1 MNRKTARENAF
12 ILVFEKNFRDE
23 PLTSIIE
30 DAIEA
35 RNFEYD
41 DYVEKVFCGVFDN
54 LSDIDAKITENLRG
68 WKLNRI
74 SKVSLSLMRI
84 AVYEMLYMEDI
95 PDSVSINEAVTLA
108 KKYST
113 QDDSAFINGVLGT
126 ISKSVESR

>member
-41 DYVEKVFCGVFDN
+41 DYVEKVFCGIFDN
-54 LSDIDAKITENLRG
+54 LSEIDAKITENLRG

>member
-41 DYVEKVFCGVFDN
+41 DYVEKVFCGIFDN
-54 LSDIDAKITENLRG
+54 LSEIDAKITELTDALDACEFRNAIAAASS
-68 WKLNRI
+68 NRRLFFTVNSSI
-74 SKVSLSLMRI
+74 QNCWNRRSVILQVPIWRSCWA
-84 AVYEMLYMEDI
+84 AV
-95 PDSVSINEAVTLA
+95 
-108 KKYST
+108 
-113 QDDSAFINGVLGT
+113 
-126 ISKSVESR
+126 

>member
-23 PLTSIIE
+23 PVNNIIE

-41 DYVEKVFCGVFDN
+41 NFVEKVFCGVFDN
-54 LSDIDAKITENLRG
+54 VDEIDDTIKNNLRG
-68 WKLNRI
+68 WKINRI
-74 SKVSLSLMRI
+74 SKVSLSLLRVAI
-84 AVYEMLYMEDI
+84 YEMLYMDDI
-95 PDSVSINEAVTLA
+95 PHSVSINEAVELA

-113 QDDSAFINGVLGT
+113 KDDASYINGVLGT
-126 ISKSVESR
+126 VAKTLESR

>member
-41 DYVEKVFCGVFDN
+41 DYVEKVFCGIFDN
-54 LSDIDAKITENLRG
+54 LSEIDAKITENLRG
-68 WKLNRI
+68 WKLTRI

-84 AVYEMLYMEDI
+84 AVYEILYMDDI
-95 PDSVSINEAVTLA
+95 PHSVSINEAVTLA

-113 QDDSAFINGVLGT
+113 QDDSSFINGVLGS
-126 ISKSVESR
+126 ISKTVESR

>member
-41 DYVEKVFCGVFDN
+41 DYVEKVFCGIFDN
-54 LSDIDAKITENLRG
+54 LSEIDAKITENLRG
-68 WKLNRI
+68 WKLTRI

-84 AVYEMLYMEDI
+84 AVYEMLYMDDI
-95 PDSVSINEAVTLA
+95 PHSVSINEAVTLA

-113 QDDSAFINGVLGT
+113 QDDSSFINGVLGS
-126 ISKSVESR
+126 ISKTVESR

>member
-41 DYVEKVFCGVFDN
+41 DYVEKMFCGIFDN
-54 LSDIDAKITENLRG
+54 LSEIDAKITENLRG
-68 WKLNRI
+68 WKLTRI

-84 AVYEMLYMEDI
+84 AVYEMLYMDDS
-95 PDSVSINEAVTLA
+95 PHSVSINEAVTLA

-113 QDDSAFINGVLGT
+113 QDDSSFINGVLGS
-126 ISKSVESR
+126 ISKTVDSR

>member
-41 DYVEKVFCGVFDN
+41 DYVEKVFCGIFDN
-54 LSDIDAKITENLRG
+54 VSEIDEKITENLRG
-68 WKLNRI
+68 WKLTRI

-84 AVYEMLYMEDI
+84 AVYEMLYMDDI
-95 PDSVSINEAVTLA
+95 PHSVSINEAVTLA

-113 QDDSAFINGVLGT
+113 QDDSSFINGVLGS
-126 ISKSVESR
+126 ISKTVESR

>member
-41 DYVEKVFCGVFDN
+41 DYVEKMFCGIFDN
-54 LSDIDAKITENLRG
+54 LSEIDAKITENLRG
-68 WKLNRI
+68 WKLTRI

-84 AVYEMLYMEDI
+84 AVYEMLYMDDI
-95 PDSVSINEAVTLA
+95 PHSVSINEAVTLA

-113 QDDSAFINGVLGT
+113 QDDSSFINGVLGS
-126 ISKSVESR
+126 ISKTVESS

>member
-23 PLTSIIE
+23 PLSSIIE

-54 LSDIDAKITENLRG
+54 LTEIDAKITENLRG
-68 WKLNRI
+68 WKISRI

-95 PDSVSINEAVTLA
+95 PESVSINEAVTLA

-113 QDDSAFINGVLGT
+113 QDDSSFINGVLGS
-126 ISKSVESR
+126 ISKTIESR

>member
-23 PLTSIIE
+23 PVNNIIE

-41 DYVEKVFCGVFDN
+41 DFVEKVFCGVFDN
-54 LSDIDAKITENLRG
+54 VDEIDDTIKNNLRG
-68 WKLNRI
+68 WKINRI
-74 SKVSLSLMRI
+74 SKVSLSLMRVAI
-84 AVYEMLYMEDI
+84 YEMLYMDDI
-95 PDSVSINEAVTLA
+95 PHSVSINEAVELA

-113 QDDSAFINGVLGT
+113 KDDASYINGVLGT
-126 ISKSVESR
+126 VAKTLESR

>member
-12 ILVFEKNFRDE
+12 ILVFEKIFRDE

-41 DYVEKVFCGVFDN
+41 DYVENVFCGVFDN
-54 LSDIDAKITENLRG
+54 VTEIDAKITENLRG
-68 WKLNRI
+68 WKISRI

-84 AVYEMLYMEDI
+84 AVYEMLYIQDI
-95 PDSVSINEAVTLA
+95 PHSVSINEAVTLA

-113 QDDSAFINGVLGT
+113 KEDSSFINGVLGT
-126 ISKSVESR
+126 ISKTIESR